1 MQNDI
6 IMGLYNRP
14 ETVFTLNEISQ
25 IFPAISYESLRD
37 RLYYFSKIGKLKR
50 LHQGLYAK
58 EKYDPLE
65 LVNKLYKPSYI
76 SLETVLAK
84 EGVTFQYYETIF
96 AMSYLKREIKIDNLN
111 IYYRQI
117 KKEVLLNPA
126 GVEEKTGYF
135 IAGKERAFLDAIYL
149 YKDYHFDN
157 LGGLDWEKI
166 EDLKKIYK
174 NKAFEKRVKS
184 YYHDYLEE
192 ENVKH

>member
-1 MQNDI
+1 MKNDI

-14 ETVFTLNEISQ
+14 ETVFDLDEISQ
-25 IFPAISYESLRD
+25 IFPRISYESLRD

-50 LHQGLYAK
+50 IRQGLYAK

-76 SLETVLAK
+76 SLETVLAR

-96 AMSYLKREIKIDNLN
+96 AMSYLSREIKIDNLN

-126 GVEEKTGYF
+126 GLEEKTGYF

-149 YKDYHFDN
+149 YKNYHFDN
-157 LGGLDWEKI
+157 LGGLDWKKI
-166 EDLKKIYK
+166 ENLKKIYK

>member
-1 MQNDI
+1 MKDDI
-6 IMGLYNRP
+6 IMDLYKRP

-25 IFPAISYESLRD
+25 IFPTISYESLRD
-37 RLYYFSKIGKLKR
+37 RLYYFNKIGKLKR
-50 LHQGLYAK
+50 LRQGLYAK

-76 SLETVLAK
+76 SLETVLAR

-126 GVEEKTGYF
+126 GIEEKTGYF

-157 LGGLDWEKI
+157 LGGLDWKKI
-166 EDLKKIYK
+166 ENLKKIYK

>member
-1 MQNDI
+1 MKDDI

-14 ETVFTLNEISQ
+14 ETVFSLDEISQ
-25 IFPAISYESLRD
+25 VFPAISYESLRD

-50 LHQGLYAK
+50 IGQGLYAK
-58 EKYDPLE
+58 EEYNPLE

-76 SLETVLAK
+76 SLETVLSR

-96 AMSYLKREIKIDNLN
+96 AMSYLSREITLENIKIN
-111 IYYRQI
+111 YRQI

-126 GVEEKTGYF
+126 GIEKKTGYF
-135 IAGKERAFLDAIYL
+135 MASKERAFLDSVCL

-157 LGGLDWEKI
+157 LGNLDWKKI
-166 EDLKKIYK
+166 EDLKKIYQ
-174 NKAFEKRVKS
+174 NKTFEKRVKS